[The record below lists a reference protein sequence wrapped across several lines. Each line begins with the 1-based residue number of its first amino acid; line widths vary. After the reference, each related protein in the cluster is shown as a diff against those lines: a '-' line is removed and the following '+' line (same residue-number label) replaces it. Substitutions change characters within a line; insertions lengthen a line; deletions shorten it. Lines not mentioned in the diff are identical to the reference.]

1 MKRNWITGNPVR
13 DIRSPK
19 VSLKPTMPFT
29 QEEMVRILAA
39 VDTYRHETPKNGHE
53 NACRL
58 RAFVLILRYTG
69 MRIGDVVN
77 FSAERLNGDRLFLYT
92 QKTGVPVAVVVP
104 EFVIRSLAST
114 PRKNCKLLF
123 WSGIGN
129 LESAVRSWQT
139 RLRKLFRLAGV
150 ANGHA
155 HRFRDTFAV
164 ELLLAGIPI
173 ERVSVLLG
181 HQSTRVTE
189 KHYNPWCR
197 SRQEQLEADL
207 ERAWSRDPLV
217 LVEANSHAVATRRL
231 RGARERLN

>member
-13 DIRSPK
+13 DIRSPE

-29 QEEMVRILAA
+29 QEEMIRILAA
-39 VDTYRHETPKNGHE
+39 VDTYRHGTPKNGHE

-114 PRKNCKLLF
+114 PRKTANSF
-123 WSGIGN
+123 
-129 LESAVRSWQT
+129 
-139 RLRKLFRLAGV
+139 FGV
-150 ANGHA
+150 A
-155 HRFRDTFAV
+155 
-164 ELLLAGIPI
+164 
-173 ERVSVLLG
+173 
-181 HQSTRVTE
+181 
-189 KHYNPWCR
+189 
-197 SRQEQLEADL
+197 LEIW
-207 ERAWSRDPLV
+207 RAP
-217 LVEANSHAVATRRL
+217 
-231 RGARERLN
+231 